1 MELVNK
7 LNSTGMIY
15 NHDYTIA
22 LKYELHNRLL
32 IKYGKLDE
40 AKANLDDGIIFTR
53 NADILNVCFVL
64 LTLKV
69 RAHALLQEL
78 DKAEIYLRSAD
89 EIREAIYPVPFHLN
103 YYMISKFI
111 LYYFRL
117 KNALYKKNKKLIT
130 EITRE
135 LIVTKKALL
144 TGASKA
150 ASDRVEAYRL
160 VFNFYYLTGKYARA
174 FKYIRRSIVEGEE
187 KNARVELAR
196 TYRDAGKFLISDNNN
211 YHEINGMSGM
221 DYIEKSRELF
231 KITGVEN
238 DQKEQKK

>member
-1 MELVNK
+1 
-7 LNSTGMIY
+7 MIY

-32 IKYGKLDE
+32 VKYGKLDE
-40 AKANLDDGIIFTR
+40 AKANLDDGINFTR

-64 LTLKV
+64 LTLQV
-69 RAHALLQEL
+69 RTHALLHEL
-78 DKAEIYLRSAD
+78 DKADIYLRSAD

-111 LYYFRL
+111 LYYYRLRKALL
-117 KNALYKKNKKLIT
+117 KNNKKTIT

-144 TGASKA
+144 TGASKT

-160 VFNFYYLTGKYARA
+160 VFNFYNLTGKYTRA
-174 FKYIRRSIVEGEE
+174 LKYIRKSIVEGEE

-196 TYRDAGKFLISDNNN
+196 TYLDAGKFLISVNNN
-211 YHEINGMSGM
+211 YHEINGIGGM
-221 DYIEKSRELF
+221 AYLEKSRELF
-231 KITGVEN
+231 KITGVEYH
-238 DQKEQKK
+238 QEEIEM